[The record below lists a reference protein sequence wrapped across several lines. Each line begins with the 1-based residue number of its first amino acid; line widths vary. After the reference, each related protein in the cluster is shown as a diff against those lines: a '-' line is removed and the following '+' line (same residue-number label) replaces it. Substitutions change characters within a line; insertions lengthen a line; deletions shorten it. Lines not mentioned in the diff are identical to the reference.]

1 MLRGLMSSTMS
12 IDPAMF
18 QARQARAAQHLEL
31 GDGVLLIGAGAPISI
46 PGGHDQQHSYRP
58 HPEYYW
64 LTGAMRERG
73 VMAFDPR
80 DGEWTHFVL
89 PVSAAEHLWEGTP
102 QLPQGQP
109 LDELEQWLARRAQ
122 RPLAMLGCAIEGIN
136 AEAFLTHGAQAQLDA
151 ARRPKDAAE
160 LELIKLACAA
170 TAAGFA
176 KVAQIIAPGMTERQL
191 QIELEAEMFRH
202 GADSMGYGTI
212 VNAGARAAIL
222 HGHPSA
228 ARLQADELV
237 LIDAGGS
244 VDGYTADV
252 SRTFATSDRLPSKQ
266 QAIYDIVLA
275 ALNRATQ
282 ESQAGTEWHDVHRV
296 AALTI
301 TEGLI
306 DLGLLRGQA
315 DELCERGVAALFF
328 PHGVGHM
335 VGLGVRDVGGQAQ
348 GRPAGRSCCGA
359 RVRVDLP
366 LEPGFVMT
374 VEPGLYFVDAILDDP
389 ANQARFKEEVCWDK
403 LNAWRGLGGVRLED
417 DILILPQGPPQILTA
432 MIPK

>member
-1 MLRGLMSSTMS
+1 MSSTMS
-12 IDPAMF
+12 FDLATI
-18 QARQARAAQHLEL
+18 QARQARAAAHLEL
-31 GDGVLLIGAGAPISI
+31 GDGVLLIGAGAPLPI

-64 LTGAMRERG
+64 LTGSTRERG
-73 VMAFDPR
+73 VIAFDAKE
-80 DGEWTHFVL
+80 GQWTHFVL
-89 PVSAAEHLWEGTP
+89 PVSAAERLWEGTP
-102 QLPQGQP
+102 QLPVGQP
-109 LDELEQWLARRAQ
+109 LDELEAWLKRRQ
-122 RPLAMLGCAIEGIN
+122 GRPLAMLGCPLEGLN
-136 AEAFLTHGAQAQLDA
+136 AEAFLTHTAQAQLDY
-151 ARRPKDAAE
+151 ARRPKDTAE
-160 LELIKLACAA
+160 LALIKRACAA

-176 KVAQIIAPGMTERQL
+176 KVAQLITPGMTERAL

-222 HGHPSA
+222 HGHPGPT
-228 ARLQADELV
+228 RLQPDELV
-237 LIDAGGS
+237 LIDAGGC
-244 VDGYTADV
+244 VEGYTADV
-252 SRTFATSDRLPSKQ
+252 TRTFATGERLPSRH

-275 ALNRATQ
+275 ALERATQ
-282 ESQAGTEWHDVHRV
+282 EAQAGTEWHDVHRC
-296 AALTI
+296 AARTI
-301 TEGLI
+301 TQGLI

-315 DELCERGVAALFF
+315 DELSERGVTALFF
-328 PHGVGHM
+328 PHGIGHM

-374 VEPGLYFVDAILDDP
+374 VEPGLYFVDALLDDP
-389 ANQARFKEEVCWDK
+389 AQRERFRDEVCWDK
-403 LNAWRGLGGVRLED
+403 LAAWRGIGGVRLED
-417 DILILPQGPPQILTA
+417 DILILPQGPPEILTA